1 MRPLSLAVAREI
13 QNRVAWLSLDD
24 GDNDPTR
31 FLIYFIAAL
40 QQIDPNLGQTVQRM
54 LHASQPQSAPAET
67 LMTALINDISASSA
81 GDQRVIVLDD
91 YYVIKDKPIDDT
103 LTFLLD
109 HLPPLPGG
117 MHLVIAT
124 RDDPYLPLARLRAWG
139 QLTELRATDLRFTS
153 SEAAEFPD
161 QVMGLDLSAESRLLA
176 TRVWWDSTQF
186 SKEVGTKKLVIF
198 WFFG

>member
-1 MRPLSLAVAREI
+1 LDSPSEKSI
-13 QNRVAWLSLDD
+13 QN
-24 GDNDPTR
+24 
-31 FLIYFIAAL
+31 
-40 QQIDPNLGQTVQRM
+40 
-54 LHASQPQSAPAET
+54 PQSAPAET

-109 HLPPLPGG
+109 HLPPLPEG
-117 MHLVIAT
+117 MQPVIAT
-124 RDDPYLPLARLRAWG
+124 RDDPDLPPARLRPRG
-139 QLTELRATDLRFTS
+139 QLTELRATDLCFTS
-153 SEAAEFPD
+153 SEAAEFLSK
-161 QVMGLDLSAESRLLA
+161 VMGLDLSAESRLFA

-198 WFFG
+198 WFFD